1 MTRLIRL
8 TGCQRAALNGTE
20 IDGRT
25 FVEVDLFHTQPDG
38 TEMFMR
44 VLLSHERA
52 ASTVSRLE
60 AQRAA
65 VAARLEQ
72 AKRLQPASIDATSG
86 ASQ

>member
-38 TEMFMR
+38 GETFIR

-52 ASTVSRLE
+52 AALAE
-60 AQRAA
+60 ALLAA
-65 VAARLEQ
+65 RDDVEPARLE
-72 AKRLQPASIDATSG
+72 RSNG
-86 ASQ
+86 